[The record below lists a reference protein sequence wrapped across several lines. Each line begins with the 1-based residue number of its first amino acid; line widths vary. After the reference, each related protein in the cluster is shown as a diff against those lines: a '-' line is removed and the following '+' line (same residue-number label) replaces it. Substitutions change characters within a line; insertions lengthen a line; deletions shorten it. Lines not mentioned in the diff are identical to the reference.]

1 DYRAPPDDWAEQP
14 TFRHKPNVLM
24 IFLEGVRADML
35 GKEVNGVP
43 VTPALDKLVAEGAS
57 SEHAY
62 ANSPYTALSRAQ
74 LMGGRLAPYIGQ
86 STIIEDFHANGYE
99 FAWISG
105 QDESFGVDESN
116 VLGLGRVDVH
126 WDARNDVE
134 HSVARYNTTGSLM
147 ISWKR
152 LNDRIRQ

>member
-1 DYRAPPDDWAEQP
+1 
-14 TFRHKPNVLM
+14 
-24 IFLEGVRADML
+24 
-35 GKEVNGVP
+35 
-43 VTPALDKLVAEGAS
+43 
-57 SEHAY
+57 
-62 ANSPYTALSRAQ
+62 NSPYTALSRAQ

-152 LNDRIRQ
+152 LNDRIRQYLDNRKSERPLFLYVNYGDTHFPYDHRELDDVLGVRRLDVREIR